1 MLTESHKS
9 VKLRIHEIFTKPH
22 LLKDTRRKYNDL
34 FGKKNSPLFV
44 HDLKYLEYGQLEAL
58 NEVVLPFLIK
68 SKTSNFIGDE
78 SVNYLFD
85 EFYNKKSDSITDL
98 TFDFIRGVLKTSNH
112 TDINDHLQN
121 LFKQWSRVCTAVDVA
136 KSIKRKDVLAS
147 NHVFTADDGSLLVV
161 GEKKDMEYKYKKD
174 AVLIDFGD
182 NKFKADITID
192 QAMPQDGTIP
202 LSASDILK
210 KDFSLPIL
218 FFDEYFNFMG
228 TGNPKKPIVFYAS
241 EFSKDK
247 TNSPINYI
255 VLKGAPD
262 NMLLMDKGF
271 IIGNSCFSYLTNN
284 CTTRLFMRGIE
295 VKTLKF
301 KKRITTNEKLF
312 SINIQKYP
320 AVPSQPYPLTQFI

>member
-121 LFKQWSRVCTAVDVA
+121 LFKLWSGVCTAVDVA
-136 KSIKRKDVLAS
+136 KSI
-147 NHVFTADDGSLLVV
+147 
-161 GEKKDMEYKYKKD
+161 
-174 AVLIDFGD
+174 
-182 NKFKADITID
+182 
-192 QAMPQDGTIP
+192 
-202 LSASDILK
+202 
-210 KDFSLPIL
+210 
-218 FFDEYFNFMG
+218 
-228 TGNPKKPIVFYAS
+228 
-241 EFSKDK
+241 
-247 TNSPINYI
+247 
-255 VLKGAPD
+255 
-262 NMLLMDKGF
+262 
-271 IIGNSCFSYLTNN
+271 
-284 CTTRLFMRGIE
+284 
-295 VKTLKF
+295 
-301 KKRITTNEKLF
+301 
-312 SINIQKYP
+312 
-320 AVPSQPYPLTQFI
+320 